1 MLQVSVSRPM
11 LHLSRLLVL
20 AAAALAWAGP
30 VVASDIDQEPIRYA
44 TAPADNAIS
53 RLQRR
58 LDFGAI
64 HLTHEENFGYLRSV
78 LKELHVPVSSQ
89 TLVFSKTSFQR
100 QRIAPR
106 TPRAVYFGEEAYVG
120 TCHDGEVLEITA
132 VDPQLGAVY
141 YTLAQAPTERPR
153 FVRQNDDCMI
163 CHAGFT
169 QGLPG
174 HLVRSLYTDA
184 DGIPILSLGS
194 HRIDHASPLEVRWGG
209 WYVTG
214 TSGKQTHLGNLVLTE
229 DNPKLPID
237 NSAGCNV
244 TDLRKRFDT
253 AAYLSPHSDIVALM
267 VLEHQT
273 EMHNRIGRA
282 TLQTRIALYQEADI
296 NKALGRPAN
305 YRSETTVRRIA
316 AAGEPVV
323 QYLLFSG
330 EAKLAE
336 PIAGTSDFT
345 REFSARGPRDR
356 HGRSLYQLDLRR
368 RLFRYPCSYL
378 IYSAAFD
385 AMPAPMKDYVWRRL
399 WDILTGKETDPAYA
413 HLSVEDRSAILEV
426 LRETKVGLPGYWAG
440 GRVSGK
446 P

>member
-1 MLQVSVSRPM
+1 MLPFSPSSSSQF
-11 LHLSRLLVL
+11 LFLVPVV
-20 AAAALAWAGP
+20 LAWAGT
-30 VVASDIDQEPIRYA
+30 VRAGDIDQEPIRYSSA
-44 TAPADNAIS
+44 SVDNIVS

-58 LDFGAI
+58 IDSGEVR
-64 HLTHEENFGYLRSV
+64 LTHEEKFGYLRSV

-100 QRIAPR
+100 QRISPR

-120 TCHDGEVLEITA
+120 MCRDGEVLEVTA

-141 YTLAQAPTERPR
+141 YSLAQERAERPKL
-153 FVRQNDDCMI
+153 VRQNDDCLI

-184 DGIPILSLGS
+184 SGIPILSLGS

-214 TSGKQTHLGNLVLTE
+214 TSGKQAHLGNLVLTE
-229 DNPKLPID
+229 DNPTLPID
-237 NSAGCNV
+237 NSAGRNI
-244 TDLRKRFDT
+244 TDLRTRFNT

-267 VLEHQT
+267 VLEHQA
-273 EMHNRIGRA
+273 EMHNRIARA
-282 TLQTRIALYQEADI
+282 TLQVRMAVYEEADI

-305 YRSETTVRRIA
+305 YRSETTLRRIA

-330 EAKLAE
+330 EAKLTE
-336 PIAGTSDFT
+336 PITGTSHFT
-345 REFSARGPRDR
+345 RELSANGPRDHR
-356 HGRSLYQLDLRR
+356 GRSLYQLDLQR

-385 AMPAPMKDYVWRRL
+385 AMPAPVKDYVWRRM
-399 WDILTGKETDPAYA
+399 WEVLTGKETDAAYA
-413 HLSVEDRSAILEV
+413 HLSAEDRAAILEV
-426 LRETKVGLPGYWAG
+426 LRETKSGLPDYWV
-440 GRVSGK
+440 RPRPPGK